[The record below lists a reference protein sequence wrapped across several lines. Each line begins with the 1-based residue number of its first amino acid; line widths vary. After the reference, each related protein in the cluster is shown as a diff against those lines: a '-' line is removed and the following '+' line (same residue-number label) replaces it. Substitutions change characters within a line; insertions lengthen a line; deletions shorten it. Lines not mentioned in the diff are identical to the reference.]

1 MSTKSTKS
9 VYAINR
15 ARHVIDAAGQPVGRL
30 ATKIVEHL
38 IGKKKVTYTKHL
50 DSGDYV
56 TVENIDKI
64 IFTGKKLEQKKYYHY
79 SGHPGGMKIA
89 KASELMVKNPAK
101 ILQTAVSSMLPKNTL
116 RTPRMK
122 RLTIK

>member
-9 VYAINR
+9 VYDIQR
-15 ARHVIDAAGQPVGRL
+15 AHHVIDAAGKPVGRL
-30 ATKIVEHL
+30 ATTIVGHL
-38 IGKKKVTYTKHL
+38 IGKNKVSYTKHL
-50 DSGDYV
+50 DHGDYV
-56 TVENIDKI
+56 TIENVDKI
-64 IFTGKKLEQKKYYHY
+64 VFSGKKLEQKKYYHY

-101 ILQTAVSSMLPKNTL
+101 ILETAVSSMLPKNTL